1 MPRSFAAGEHYDD
14 HQNEIVEA
22 FRDRGLIQVA
32 QTEEELAV
40 ALGRVAERR
49 PIVATID
56 HSLLIEHLR
65 GKLCRFKA
73 IRGENNSAQP

>member
-40 ALGRVAERR
+40 ALRRVAERR
-49 PIVATID
+49 PVVATID

-65 GKLCRFKA
+65 GELSRFLT
-73 IRGENNSAQP
+73 P